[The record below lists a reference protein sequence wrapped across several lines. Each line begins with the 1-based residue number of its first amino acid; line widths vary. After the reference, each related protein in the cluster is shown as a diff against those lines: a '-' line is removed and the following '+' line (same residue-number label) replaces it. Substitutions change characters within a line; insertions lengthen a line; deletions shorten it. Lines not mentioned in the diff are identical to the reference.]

1 MNQILSRVLRRN
13 ATISSSVWRVVPVS
27 ERKMGWKKVNKEGR
41 KIKERATGRKAIK
54 LLRQRSWAFENV
66 RGVAKLSSEKVKLS
80 SFAVSIQVS
89 T

>member
-1 MNQILSRVLRRN
+1 MDQILSRVLRRN
-13 ATISSSVWRVVPVS
+13 AIIFSSVWRVVPVS

-54 LLRQRSWAFENV
+54 LLGQRSWAFENV